1 MTHKCFYI
9 HNTTRIFNFI
19 MGNSTIQSKMITG
32 IDINRLPL
40 CRLNCIPYVCMQVKN
55 VSKKRKKYAG
65 RSTQG
70 SQAGSITGASRV
82 SSSPSGKPRK
92 RHGSRAESVSSVAV
106 SFLR

>member
-1 MTHKCFYI
+1 
-9 HNTTRIFNFI
+9 

-32 IDINRLPL
+32 IEIKRLPPL
-40 CRLNCIPYVCMQVKN
+40 CRLNCIPYLCIQVKN

-92 RHGSRAESVSSVAV
+92 RHASRAESVSSVAV
-106 SFLR
+106 SFVATKELFMKKK

>member
-1 MTHKCFYI
+1 
-9 HNTTRIFNFI
+9 

-32 IDINRLPL
+32 KTIEIEILPL
-40 CRLNCIPYVCMQVKN
+40 CRPYSIPYLFIQMKN
-55 VSKKRKKYAG
+55 VSKKRKKHAG

-92 RHGSRAESVSSVAV
+92 RHASRAESVSSVAV
-106 SFLR
+106 SFLQ